1 MTIGHLFATA
11 TDGQLSA
18 SNLRN
23 RLVAPA
29 VDIADA
35 ALEEASHPPLPEPLT
50 PHSLRRTFISVLLSR
65 RAGPVRDRAG
75 RTTDPKVTL
84 GIYARVMRR
93 SEEDTTPACARGRRH
108 RIGR

>member
-11 TDGQLSA
+11 TGGKLSA

-35 ALEEASHPPLPEPLT
+35 ALEEASHPPLPDLT
-50 PHSLRRTFISVLLSR
+50 PHPLRRTFISVLLSR

-75 RTTDPKVTL
+75 RTHDPKVTL